1 MNFTLYPAIDLK
13 DGQCVRLLRG
23 EMDQATVF
31 SDSPADQAKAF
42 REAGFTHLHVVDL
55 NGAFEGKAV
64 NRDAVE
70 AILKATDA
78 PVQLGGG
85 IRTRA
90 TMEQLLEDGGV
101 DLIGLGRPL
110 AVAPDLT
117 GRLLAGEDGHPLPR
131 YTLPTV
137 AGLAGE
143 SEWYETQIARM
154 GRGKD
159 PDPGLHAAVAA
170 ALARAL
176 DVLLRFAEDLCRE
189 AAE

>member
-1 MNFTLYPAIDLK
+1 MLT
-13 DGQCVRLLRG
+13 
-23 EMDQATVF
+23 
-31 SDSPADQAKAF
+31 
-42 REAGFTHLHVVDL
+42 
-55 NGAFEGKAV
+55 
-64 NRDAVE
+64 
-70 AILKATDA
+70 
-78 PVQLGGG
+78 GG

-110 AVAPDLT
+110 AVDPDLT

-159 PDPGLHAAVAA
+159 PDPGLHAATAA
-170 ALARAL
+170 TRFIVGEAVR
-176 DVLLRFAEDLCRE
+176 VLTGRRGRRG
-189 AAE
+189 